1 MNEKRHGSVMVGL
14 QLRYF
19 VTLQTYRYNCSKC
32 CCSRSILK
40 QQHDKQNTSDDGWT
54 KQNKSQ
60 ILQINVWIKKCNC
73 ALVHWII
80 IITAEA
86 VKDVMLMGLLLVR
99 GCVKMKVRRF
109 TCGNDR
115 EVGTVGQPFISG
127 AVFKT
132 QYS

>member
-1 MNEKRHGSVMVGL
+1 M
-14 QLRYF
+14 
-19 VTLQTYRYNCSKC
+19 
-32 CCSRSILK
+32 
-40 QQHDKQNTSDDGWT
+40 
-54 KQNKSQ
+54 
-60 ILQINVWIKKCNC
+60 
-73 ALVHWII
+73 VHWII